1 MQLHSYAC
9 ATPSTKLS
17 CVVCTYVRAT
27 PTITK
32 LSCCMHQAPS
42 YPVLYVPTYVPHPL
56 SQSFP
61 VVCTKHQA
69 ILCCTYLCTC
79 HTHYYKAFLCC
90 MHQAPVLYVPTYVP
104 HPLSQSFPVV
114 CTKHQAIQCC
124 TYLRTCHTHYYKAFL
139 CCMHQAPVLYVPTYV
154 PHPLSQSF
162 PVLYAPSTKLSCV
175 VRTYVRA
182 TPTITKLSCVVCTKH
197 QAFLCCMHQAPVL
210 YVPTYV
216 PHPLSQSFPV
226 VCTKHQAIQCCTY
239 LRTCHTHYY
248 KAFLCCMHQA
258 PVLYVPTYV
267 PHPLSQSF
275 PVVCTKHQAI
285 QCCTYLRTCHTHSY
299 KAFLCCMHLAPSYP
313 VLYVRATPTIT
324 KLSCIVH
331 TFIHTCTCH
340 THCHKAFLCCLYVHA
355 TPTITY
361 LCTDASCRCS
371 HCMNLITRM
380 LSNPTLSASWA

>member
-27 PTITK
+27 HTITKLSCVVCTKHQCCTYLRTCHTHYHKAFLLYAPSTKLSCVVRTYVRATPTITKLSCVVCTKHQCCTYLRTCHTHYHKAFLLYTPSTKLSCVVRTYVRATSTITK

-61 VVCTKHQA
+61 VVYTKHQA
-69 ILCCTYLCTC
+69 ILCCTYLRTC
-79 HTHYYKAFLCC
+79 HIHYHKAFL
-90 MHQAPVLYVPTYVP
+90 
-104 HPLSQSFPVV
+104 
-114 CTKHQAIQCC
+114 
-124 TYLRTCHTHYYKAFL
+124 
-139 CCMHQAPVLYVPTYV
+139 
-154 PHPLSQSF
+154 
-162 PVLYAPSTKLSCV
+162 LYAPSTKLSCV

-182 TPTITKLSCVVCTKH
+182 TPTITKLSYACT
-197 QAFLCCMHQAPVL
+197 
-210 YVPTYV
+210 
-216 PHPLSQSFPV
+216 
-226 VCTKHQAIQCCTY
+226 
-239 LRTCHTHYY
+239 
-248 KAFLCCMHQA
+248 
-258 PVLYVPTYV
+258 
-267 PHPLSQSF
+267 
-275 PVVCTKHQAI
+275 
-285 QCCTYLRTCHTHSY
+285 
-299 KAFLCCMHLAPSYP
+299 
-313 VLYVRATPTIT
+313 TPTIT

-361 LCTDASCRCS
+361 LCTDASYRCS
-371 HCMNLITRM
+371 HCMNLTTRM

>member
-1 MQLHSYAC
+1 MCY
-9 ATPSTKLS
+9 TKHQAFL
-17 CVVCTYVRAT
+17 CCMYIRTCHTHYHKAF
-27 PTITK
+27 
-32 LSCCMHQAPS
+32 LCCMHQAPS

-162 PVLYAPSTKLSCV
+162 PV
-175 VRTYVRA
+175 
-182 TPTITKLSCVVCTKH
+182 
-197 QAFLCCMHQAPVL
+197 
-210 YVPTYV
+210 
-216 PHPLSQSFPV
+216 
-226 VCTKHQAIQCCTY
+226 VCTKHQAILCCTY
-239 LRTCHTHYY
+239 LHTCHTHSY

-267 PHPLSQSF
+267 PHPLLQSF
-275 PVVCTKHQAI
+275 PVLYAPSTKLS
-285 QCCTYLRTCHTHSY
+285 CVVRTCHAHSY
-299 KAFLCCMHLAPSYP
+299 KAFLYCTYVHTYIH
-313 VLYVRATPTIT
+313 VRATPTVT
-324 KLSCIVH
+324 KLSCVVCTYMPH
-331 TFIHTCTCH
+331 PLSHTCVQTP
-340 THCHKAFLCCLYVHA
+340 VIDVA
-355 TPTITY
+355 T
-361 LCTDASCRCS
+361 A
-371 HCMNLITRM
+371 
-380 LSNPTLSASWA
+380 